1 MAKPKKET
9 TPIETAGAPADE
21 DRQSLLDEIAQLR
34 AEKAELVKTQFDAEP
49 DDAMSYLKAIAGA
62 VAGRA
67 GAPAGVAHGTP
78 ARAKNLPEGYGKPYV
93 LTDERREQ
101 VASIFEKYAGKGLEY
116 KIDDA
121 SGSVSFRK
129 KIKIRVYDAETET
142 WVREEAW
149 KSESVHLSS
158 SDVTI
163 NKLIKFML
171 LV

>member
-1 MAKPKKET
+1 MARPKKET
-9 TPIETAGAPADE
+9 SSPATSNAPIDD

-34 AEKAELVKTQFDAEP
+34 AEKAELVATQVDAEP
-49 DDAMSYLKAIAGA
+49 EDAMSYLKAIAGA

-67 GAPAGVAHGTP
+67 GAPLAQHGTP
-78 ARAKNLPEGYGKPYV
+78 ARSKNLPEGYGKPYV

-101 VASIFEKYAGKGLEY
+101 VAAIFDKYSGKGLEY
-116 KIDDA
+116 KIDEV

-129 KIKIRVYDAETET
+129 KVKIRVYDAETET

-158 SDVTI
+158 SDTTI